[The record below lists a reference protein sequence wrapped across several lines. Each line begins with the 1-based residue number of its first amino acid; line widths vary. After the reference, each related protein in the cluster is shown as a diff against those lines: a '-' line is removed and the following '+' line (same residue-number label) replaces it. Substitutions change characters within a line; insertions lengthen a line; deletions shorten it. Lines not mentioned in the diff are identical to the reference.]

1 VAKHLFPV
9 NIPPHHNELKA
20 TLKPIPSKKVTK
32 VSVPNQFLWALIGVL
47 LTIGGTFIEAHMA
60 SNAPWT
66 WTKEGIDT
74 NSLGVYCQVAAVL
87 LTGCL
92 GGKNAGILSQIAYI
106 FIGLF
111 WLPVFSQGGKLAYVM
126 EPTFGYILGFIPA
139 AGLCGWLAFRYV
151 LSIEALALS
160 GFCGLL
166 AMHICGILYLIS
178 LTLLEKM
185 PLDGLTL
192 GAAIAL
198 YTFNPFVGQLVL
210 VCGVALVA
218 YCLRRILFY

>member
-1 VAKHLFPV
+1 M
-9 NIPPHHNELKA
+9 KA
-20 TLKPIPSKKVTK
+20 TLKPIPPKKATK

-47 LTIGGTFIEAHMA
+47 LTIGGTFIEARITA
-60 SNAPWT
+60 NAPWR
-66 WTKEGIDT
+66 WWSEQGGVNIVT

-126 EPTFGYILGFIPA
+126 EPTFGYILGFVPA
-139 AGLCGWLAFRYV
+139 AGICGWLAFQYV
-151 LSIEALALS
+151 LSIESLALS

-166 AMHICGILYLIS
+166 SMHVCGIVYLTS
-178 LTLLEKM
+178 MTLLEKM

-198 YTFNPFVGQLVL
+198 YTLNPFGGQLVL

>member
-1 VAKHLFPV
+1 MKV
-9 NIPPHHNELKA
+9 
-20 TLKPIPSKKVTK
+20 TLKPISPKKATR

-47 LTIGGTFIEAHMA
+47 LTIGGTFIEARITA
-60 SNAPWT
+60 NAPWT
-66 WTKEGIDT
+66 WWSEQEGVNIVT

-139 AGLCGWLAFRYV
+139 AGICGWLAFRYV
-151 LSIEALALS
+151 LSIESLALS
-160 GFCGLL
+160 SFCGLL
-166 AMHICGILYLIS
+166 AMHVCGITYLTS
-178 LTLLEKM
+178 MTLLEKM